1 MAQINPSTPQMY
13 DLQPV
18 EGVPNAWDL
27 TVWSVR
33 PGNPDACIG
42 GCPRTTFTVTRG
54 YPEETVIIR
63 KLMIIRPIGADE
75 TVIVRLGNRLAGT
88 SQDRLESVQEVI
100 AQAQGE
106 EGREGYV
113 KVQDIFVA
121 GDIGMITNV
130 NFLDVETLNG
140 DIGAADKP
148 ILCVMHPN
156 APMAPSKFDEPRYS
170 TIRLF
175 SDGGSLLGDVT
186 MASSGPTF
194 VPGIIEKLDF
204 QGGTIGASPQSPVTI
219 RAGGA
224 NTGLPSGAI
233 TGIIAD
239 EMHANIR
246 GIGTGADSYL
256 HLLGFVQVG
265 ETTTP
270 PGSGEFTGEIR
281 AERLCYSNV
290 YPQEMWGLMFF
301 TGDMRAHIWA
311 QEAPHSG
318 YYINMVRGRVFGTL
332 SFGVLNQSQ
341 GAGAWVSLIGLMLQ
355 NQVFSTPNPSDPW
368 VLSSND
374 AAGYTPARPASD
386 LGGGAVGLVRF
397 RLHANDCFPA
407 DGVSIDP
414 ASVGNEI
421 RMRHY
426 GPVAWDPN
434 DGQPFKVERRRIGS
448 ISESDWKHQDC
459 FTCTPDSNPTIVKV
473 STSAVSRLQ
482 RGFEYRV
489 SRNTRPGDGSNVLR
503 CDLPHL
509 SISSDPE
516 VYDYA
521 PLVFKVCDTFYAWAP
536 GDADD
541 SGIVDDED
549 IDSVLANWG
558 STACMK
564 YGDANRD
571 NVVNVLDLETAE
583 LFYTWE
589 YCYVGGQG
597 MLVPQGDGFAALG
610 FAEDQG
616 AAAAPM
622 PLTEAVQALG
632 FTSTQTFGAAYD
644 ALPTAG
650 REALAEAVMRLVR
663 GQ

>member
-1 MAQINPSTPQMY
+1 MAHFNRLVGCILAPALAFVASNASADPIVQQANPAVPQLWTLEP
-13 DLQPV
+13 D
-18 EGVPNAWDL
+18 GTNTWKL
-27 TVWSVR
+27 TVQAFGR
-33 PGNPDACIG
+33 EDPGICAG
-42 GCPRTTFTVTRG
+42 YCPNTTFYVT
-54 YPEETVIIR
+54 PANQNETVQISR
-63 KLMIIRPIGADE
+63 LTIIRPLAVEEG
-75 TVIVRLGNRLAGT
+75 VKVRLGYDLYANENPLT
-88 SQDRLESVQEVI
+88 SVGEIVTV
-100 AQAQGE
+100 AQGVDD
-106 EGREGYV
+106 RQGYV
-113 KVQDIFVA
+113 WVEANLTGSLGKV
-121 GDIGMITNV
+121 TNV
-130 NFLDVETLNG
+130 NLLNVITESG
-140 DIGAADKP
+140 DIGAPDKP
-148 ILCVMHPN
+148 ISCVMHTR
-156 APMAPSKFDEPRYS
+156 APAAPSKFDDDRYS
-170 TIRLF
+170 SVKLWAWEA
-175 SDGGSLLGDVT
+175 GSLLGDVT
-186 MASSGPTF
+186 MATSPLLPGEPI
-194 VPGIIEKLDF
+194 VPGFIEKLEF
-204 QGGTIGASPQSPVTI
+204 QGGTIGANAASAVNI
-219 RAGGA
+219 LAD
-224 NTGLPSGAI
+224 GAI
-233 TGIIAD
+233 TGIITD

-246 GIGTGADSYL
+246 GTGTGTDSFV
-256 HLLGFVQVG
+256 HLLGYVQVG
-265 ETTTP
+265 QTTAP

-281 AERLCYSNV
+281 AERLCNSDQ
-290 YPQEMWGLMFF
+290 YPEKFWGWMFF

-311 QEAPHSG
+311 QEAPHTD

-509 SISSDPE
+509 SLANTPE

-549 IDSVLANWG
+549 IDSVLEHWG

-583 LFYTWE
+583 LFYT
-589 YCYVGGQG
+589 
-597 MLVPQGDGFAALG
+597 
-610 FAEDQG
+610 
-616 AAAAPM
+616 
-622 PLTEAVQALG
+622 
-632 FTSTQTFGAAYD
+632 
-644 ALPTAG
+644 
-650 REALAEAVMRLVR
+650 
-663 GQ
+663 